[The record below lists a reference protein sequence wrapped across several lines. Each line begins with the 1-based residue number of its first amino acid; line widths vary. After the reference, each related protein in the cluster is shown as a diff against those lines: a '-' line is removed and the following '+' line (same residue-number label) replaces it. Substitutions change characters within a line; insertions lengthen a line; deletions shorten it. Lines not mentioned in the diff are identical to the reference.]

1 MVGTNL
7 KAETTALMEKRSLLE
22 EQMSAIISRLC
33 VPGGPG
39 LSGNLLDSEGF
50 PRADIDIAAVRLER
64 NNLAV
69 LRNDHKDI
77 TAKIDQNLQLLH
89 STRLAQDIS
98 LPPKVSAIG
107 GESSTQVPN
116 AIVMAE
122 SSPLHGQGTS
132 QENFYTAMDEDPV
145 VGVPFAIVDEIADGS
160 PASDDGLQLG
170 DQIVKFSNVEG
181 GEQLLARLASEAQSN
196 QGCALPLVIVR
207 QGMFINLAVTPRP
220 WHGRGL
226 LGCHFRIL

>member
-39 LSGNLLDSEGF
+39 LSGNLLDSEFGPYAKF
-50 PRADIDIAAVRLER
+50 LISMV
-64 NNLAV
+64 V
-69 LRNDHKDI
+69 LINRDSHELI
-77 TAKIDQNLQLLH
+77 LTLQLCVWNAIISLLLH

>member
-98 LPPKVSAIG
+98 LPPKVS
-107 GESSTQVPN
+107 
-116 AIVMAE
+116 
-122 SSPLHGQGTS
+122 GTS

>member
-64 NNLAV
+64 NNLA
-69 LRNDHKDI
+69 
-77 TAKIDQNLQLLH
+77 AKIDQNLQLLH

>member
-64 NNLAV
+64 NNLAASSFNKTSS
-69 LRNDHKDI
+69 RYI
-77 TAKIDQNLQLLH
+77 FA
-89 STRLAQDIS
+89 
-98 LPPKVSAIG
+98 PKSI
-107 GESSTQVPN
+107 STQVPN

>member
-64 NNLAV
+64 NNLA
-69 LRNDHKDI
+69 
-77 TAKIDQNLQLLH
+77 AKIDQNLQLLH

-98 LPPKVSAIG
+98 LPPKVS
-107 GESSTQVPN
+107 
-116 AIVMAE
+116 
-122 SSPLHGQGTS
+122 GTS